1 MWMIFLYGLA
11 TFMET
16 GIGIWMFGK
25 MFPERESSSDCKLAR
40 RILLTLLILTTYTM
54 HRAYGKEYVYEKYFF
69 VFAYIV
75 VMALDF
81 ILYRYKD
88 LVVIDEKTKK
98 VILFIYVSLM
108 LTWQYWV
115 SYLSFLTIILAN
127 VYLPFFL
134 VLFYKCDF
142 FQAYLWE
149 VLYLTNIGLT
159 KVVYIFAVGTVKHKR
174 VNDFIFSKSMH
185 FYSSVIYLLLIYII
199 ILFLKKF
206 FRIDLWMSELLK
218 YHKKAM
224 VFVVVSE
231 CSVLYLLLAMNW
243 GYVQNRDL
251 IVGLI
256 VVSAVVLILLFA
268 LVYFFTRNIDA
279 EKNILQIRNNII
291 VNQYEELNEN
301 YKKYRCLIHDQKYM
315 MNYIEECIRTEN
327 FEEIKNIIKKNRNKF
342 TERYYWTGIIA
353 LDNVIAIEKRRMD
366 NANIQFYVET
376 DVTDIIMEDI
386 DVIILLENLFDNA
399 IQAAKKCEGKR
410 EIRFNIKN
418 VNSMLIL
425 KLWNCSCKK
434 PDKRKERF
442 VTDKKDSKGHGWG
455 VESVKY
461 IVEKYDGSIEFKY
474 DETFF
479 EVIIM
484 IKGE

>member
-1 MWMIFLYGLA
+1 
-11 TFMET
+11 
-16 GIGIWMFGK
+16 
-25 MFPERESSSDCKLAR
+25 
-40 RILLTLLILTTYTM
+40 
-54 HRAYGKEYVYEKYFF
+54 
-69 VFAYIV
+69 
-75 VMALDF
+75 
-81 ILYRYKD
+81 
-88 LVVIDEKTKK
+88 
-98 VILFIYVSLM
+98 
-108 LTWQYWV
+108 
-115 SYLSFLTIILAN
+115 
-127 VYLPFFL
+127 
-134 VLFYKCDF
+134 
-142 FQAYLWE
+142 
-149 VLYLTNIGLT
+149 
-159 KVVYIFAVGTVKHKR
+159 
-174 VNDFIFSKSMH
+174 
-185 FYSSVIYLLLIYII
+185 
-199 ILFLKKF
+199 
-206 FRIDLWMSELLK
+206 
-218 YHKKAM
+218 
-224 VFVVVSE
+224 
-231 CSVLYLLLAMNW
+231 
-243 GYVQNRDL
+243 
-251 IVGLI
+251 
-256 VVSAVVLILLFA
+256 
-268 LVYFFTRNIDA
+268 
-279 EKNILQIRNNII
+279 
-291 VNQYEELNEN
+291 
-301 YKKYRCLIHDQKYM
+301 

-353 LDNVIAIEKRRMD
+353 FDNVIAIEKRRMD